1 MTNGFA
7 FRHHLTSK
15 KHSVSSPP
23 SPSVCEGW
31 GVTKR
36 DSLLSEIEARMPD
49 GILTRRPNNGRAT
62 AELFGAVTMIWG
74 SWAALVFVPLPVIG
88 RLAVAVVLGASL
100 AHGLLL
106 GHNANHGAMFSS
118 DWAGRLASFAMSGMA
133 VSAPTYRQRH
143 TRRHH
148 SHRDDTSLADD
159 LVSTLMRFSPQHP
172 LRSYHRFQHIYV
184 WPAIAIYYVNIWFV
198 DLRFLFT
205 GKDGRQQI
213 ETPTV
218 KRALAFVPPKLIVT
232 TVLVGVPAARF
243 SAVSVIAIGSL
254 AMAVAGVTT
263 GVLNLI
269 GHASELNRVPDL
281 DPSVSPADAR
291 VLRILAV
298 AADLSPD
305 RRFTRWFLGQAH
317 GVHVAHHLW
326 PRLCAHA
333 LYPATVSLRQSCAE
347 LGLEYHSYPS
357 ITAGVRSVTG
367 YLKEM
372 GRPVTDPTT
381 LPAPV
386 LCMPAPPLRAVTLKK
401 VCSSRP
407 YLAVVSRL

>member
-1 MTNGFA
+1 
-7 FRHHLTSK
+7 
-15 KHSVSSPP
+15 
-23 SPSVCEGW
+23 
-31 GVTKR
+31 
-36 DSLLSEIEARMPD
+36 MPY
-49 GILTRRPNNGRAT
+49 GILTCPPSNQRAT
-62 AELFGAVTMIWG
+62 AELIGAVMLIWG
-74 SWAALVFVPLPVIG
+74 SWTALVFIPLPIIG
-88 RLAVAVVLGASL
+88 RLAFAVILGASL

-118 DWAGRLASFAMSGMA
+118 AWAGRLASFVMSGMA

-172 LRSYHRFQHIYV
+172 LRPHHRFQHIYV

-205 GKDGRQQI
+205 GRDGRQQI
-213 ETPTV
+213 ETPSFR
-218 KRALAFVPPKLIVT
+218 RALIFVPPKLIVT
-232 TVLVGVPAARF
+232 GILVGVPLARL
-243 SAVSVIAIGSL
+243 SLISVL
-254 AMAVAGVTT
+254 AMGALAMTVAGVTT

-281 DPSVSPADAR
+281 DPRVSPADAR

-326 PRLCAHA
+326 PRLSPHA

-357 ITAGVRSVTG
+357 VSAGVLSVVR

-372 GRPVTDPTT
+372 GRPAADP
-381 LPAPV
+381 AV
-386 LCMPAPPLRAVTLKK
+386 LPLRVATLKK
-401 VCSSRP
+401 VRSSRP
-407 YLAVVSRL
+407 YLAVISRL